1 MSKQEVRLIKLD
13 WDKECEKDFITNK
26 GFEIIEPAFKGKE
39 GKEEKSLYGIH
50 SPLFATDW
58 EDEDAFS
65 ERYSCKC
72 REMKGRVYE
81 GEICPICRTKVIF
94 RDVDLKIT
102 GWIILHNHCVIQ
114 PIFYKMLKSII
125 GDKAFSEIIEP
136 EKDMTRD
143 GQIVRKGGKN
153 QFKGIGLIEFRDRFD
168 EIMDYYRDKKKNKR
182 ELINEVMREKEKVF
196 THCIPVYSSVLR
208 PVSFKGETY
217 FYNRIDRKYN
227 AIFSLSRLLNNTSLI
242 ALKKKKNKKFK
253 SDESTILVSV
263 QKKLMELWE
272 LIFEQINQKEG
283 HIKEQILGGRINFS
297 ARNVIIPDPELRA
310 DEIRLGYLAFLELYK
325 YEIIAHLV
333 KINDISENEA
343 FEQWYRATINYNP
356 KIYKIMMYLVK
367 KRKPRV
373 IINRNP
379 TINYGSMLLMKVVD
393 IKNEYKDDYT
403 MSLPIQILRVL
414 NADL

>member
-81 GEICPICRTKVIF
+81 GEICPICRTKVVF